1 MRLWKIK
8 MTNKIKNILRK
19 IKTLLLMIEG
29 AFTSKRNLK
38 SSPEFS
44 CTKST
49 KRCFYHRSSPNYRY
63 EYFSK
68 NTPICC
74 ATHLYSLL
82 KDVTDVMHSNRLE
95 YFVSFGTLLG
105 AMRHQGMIPWD
116 TDVDLVVPLK
126 KKDETLTTLQNIL
139 GDKYVIK
146 EVKEECIVGHAI
158 RIYLSEINTLHVD
171 LFFYIEEDNNI
182 IFGYDRKFLKEEVF
196 PLSFV
201 SYYDLS
207 LYAPKNK
214 DQQLQKFYGK
224 DYMKFAYR
232 QWAWNKKKFRII
244 DFSPAEIKLS

>member
-1 MRLWKIK
+1 M
-8 MTNKIKNILRK
+8 KNMVKSILRK
-19 IKTLLLMIEG
+19 IKTLLLMLEG
-29 AFTSKRNLK
+29 SLIAKKNLK
-38 SSPEFS
+38 KYPEFA

-74 ATHLYSLL
+74 AAHLYVLL
-82 KDVTDVMHSNRLE
+82 KDITEVMHSNKLR
-95 YFVSFGTLLG
+95 YFISFGTLLG
-105 AMRHQGMIPWD
+105 AVRHKGMIPWD
-116 TDVDLVVPLK
+116 TDVDLVIPLK
-126 KKDETLTTLQNIL
+126 EKDKILAAFQNTL
-139 GDKYVIK
+139 GDKYLIK
-146 EVKEECIVGHAI
+146 EVKEDCIVGKAI
-158 RIYLSEINTLHVD
+158 RVYLSQINTLHVD
-171 LFFYIEEDNNI
+171 LFFYIEEDENI

-196 PLSFV
+196 PLSYV

-232 QWAWNKKKFRII
+232 QWAWNKKKFQIT
-244 DFSPAEIKLS
+244 DFSAAHIKLP